1 MVIFWITLLVLS
13 PQSAEG
19 EDDPGCDRVKTSEHG
34 SLLVRRER
42 GRRASDICLGEL
54 RLLDPV
60 TNKVFCLD
68 KETDE
73 ENEFLQCEEIP
84 STTSTI
90 TTSLITT
97 PTTAIIS
104 SKTTPTKATT
114 ITTLSTSTTPA
125 LLWTTATT
133 TITSTTT
140 SSTSTT
146 TSPTSS
152 KTSSTSLSQLLK
164 TKT

>member
-1 MVIFWITLLVLS
+1 MVIFWVTLLVLWS
-13 PQSAEG
+13 QSEG

-42 GRRASDICLGEL
+42 GRVASSDICLGEL
-54 RLLDPV
+54 RLMDPV